1 MVEQRVA
8 VVTGATSGIGRWI
21 ALGLARAGLH
31 TVLVVRDAGCG
42 AATQAWIAER
52 APGAATEVVEAD
64 LSLLAQARAAAE
76 RIAAKHARLAILV
89 NNAGLFSER
98 RRVTAEGHEL
108 VVAVNHL
115 APFVL
120 TQALID
126 ALRNGAPARIVNI
139 GSAASDDAR
148 IDLDDLEGI
157 RSWNRMRAYGQS
169 KLALMMATFAWAER
183 LGGAGITANVVH
195 PGVVATNI
203 AKVPGVV
210 GIAWRLMMPFMLGP
224 ERGADTPLHVALAP
238 ELDGVSGRY
247 FKRRKQKEPNPL
259 ARDAGLVARLWA
271 ETERLSGSGGRDA
284 RDACPAE

>member
-1 MVEQRVA
+1 MVEQKVA

-31 TVLVVRDAGCG
+31 TVLVVRDAGRG
-42 AATQAWIAER
+42 AATRKWIAEQ
-52 APGAATEVVEAD
+52 APKAATEVIEAD

-76 RIAAKHARLAILV
+76 RIAAKHPRVAILV

-98 RRVTAEGHEL
+98 RHVTAEGHEL
-108 VVAVNHL
+108 VLAVNHL

-120 TQALID
+120 THALMD

-148 IDLDDLEGI
+148 INLDDLEGV
-157 RSWNRMRAYGQS
+157 RRWSRLPAYGQS

-183 LGGAGITANVVH
+183 LKGTGITANVVH

-203 AKVPGVV
+203 AKVPGLV
-210 GIAWRLMMPFMLGP
+210 GIAWRLMMPFMLSA

-247 FKRRKQKEPNPL
+247 FKRRKEVQPNPL
-259 ARDAGLVARLWA
+259 ARDPGLVARLWA
-271 ETERLSGSGGRDA
+271 DTERLSGTGGRRA
-284 RDACPAE
+284 SEEAGI

>member
-1 MVEQRVA
+1 MVEQKVA

-21 ALGLARAGLH
+21 ALGLAQAGLH
-31 TVLVVRDAGCG
+31 TVLVVRDAGRG
-42 AATQAWIAER
+42 AATRKWIAEQ
-52 APGAATEVVEAD
+52 APGAATEVIEAD

-76 RIAAKHARLAILV
+76 RIAAKHPRLAVLV

-108 VVAVNHL
+108 VLAVNHL

-120 TQALID
+120 THALID
-126 ALRNGAPARIVNI
+126 ALRNGAPARIVNV

-148 IDLDDLEGI
+148 INLDDLEGV
-157 RSWNRMRAYGQS
+157 RRWSRLPAYGQS

-183 LGGAGITANVVH
+183 LKGTGITANVVH

-203 AKVPGVV
+203 AKVPGLV
-210 GIAWRLMMPFMLGP
+210 GIAWRLMMPFMLSA

-238 ELDGVSGRY
+238 ELEGVSGRY
-247 FKRRKQKEPNPL
+247 FKRRKEMRPNPL
-259 ARDAGLVARLWA
+259 ARDPGLVARLWA
-271 ETERLSGSGGRDA
+271 DTERLSGTGGRRA
-284 RDACPAE
+284 SEEAGI

>member
-1 MVEQRVA
+1 
-8 VVTGATSGIGRWI
+8 
-21 ALGLARAGLH
+21 LARAGLH
-31 TVLVVRDAGCG
+31 TVLVARNAGRG

-76 RIAAKHARLAILV
+76 RIAARHPRLAILV

-108 VVAVNHL
+108 VLAVNHL

-139 GSAASDDAR
+139 GSAASDGAR
-148 IDLDDLEGI
+148 IDLDDLEGV
-157 RSWNRMRAYGQS
+157 RRWSSTRAYGQS

-183 LGGAGITANVVH
+183 LGGTGITANVVH
-195 PGVVATNI
+195 PGMVATNI

-210 GIAWRLMMPFMLGP
+210 GIAWRLMMPFMLSA

-238 ELDGVSGRY
+238 ELENVSGRY
-247 FKRRKQKEPNPL
+247 FKRRKPVQPNPL
-259 ARDAGLVARLWA
+259 ARDAGLVARLSA
-271 ETERLSGSGGRDA
+271 ETERLCGTDGLRASDA
-284 RDACPAE
+284 SQAE